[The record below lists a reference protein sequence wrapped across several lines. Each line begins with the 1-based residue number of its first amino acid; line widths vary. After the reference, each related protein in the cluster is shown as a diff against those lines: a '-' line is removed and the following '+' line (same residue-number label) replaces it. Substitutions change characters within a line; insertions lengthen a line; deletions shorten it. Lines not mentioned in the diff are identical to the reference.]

1 MKKIFT
7 FVVAALA
14 ALTMQAETT
23 TTVWTGNEAADW
35 SKRIDIP
42 CNWNE
47 VSEGDVLTFT
57 AVTSGNPDSWASFH
71 LLSAAWNQVVTDIS
85 FPYEEGAT
93 KTTTFTM
100 TAVALDSAINRG
112 GLGVQ
117 GFGFTLTKIELT
129 TGKTPVGPVEDLDEA
144 TLWTG
149 NQTISGWGASSLV
162 IDGEALAPFA
172 AVYTAAAEANLYI
185 RISGGTDNNVRIA
198 GQWGAW
204 GDTSFPSDGYNHAP
218 AMDEDGVIKVELTA
232 DFVSNAFVNNGGFAI
247 WGDGGFS
254 VMAIGTTKNS
264 VMGGTTALEQTTLRE
279 NGVRYNLMGQAVGE
293 DYKGI
298 VILNGKKFVN
308 L

>member
-35 SKRIDIP
+35 KKRIEIP

-47 VSEGDVLTFT
+47 VSVGDVLTFT
-57 AVTSGNPDSWASFH
+57 AVTGGNPESYASFH
-71 LLSAAWNQVVTDIS
+71 LLSGAWNQVVTNIS

-117 GFGFTLTKIELT
+117 GLGFTLTKIELT
-129 TGKTPVGPVEDLDEA
+129 TGLTPAGPVEDLDEA

-149 NQTISGWGASSLV
+149 EQTISGWGANSLV
-162 IDGEALAPFA
+162 IDGEAIAPFA
-172 AVYTAAAEANLYI
+172 AVYTAAKDANLYI
-185 RISGGTDNNVRIA
+185 RISGGTDNNVRIS
-198 GQWGAW
+198 GQWGKW
-204 GDTSFPSDGYNHAP
+204 GETAFPSDEFNHAP
-218 AMDEDGVIKVELTA
+218 AMDTDGVIKVELTA

-254 VMAIGTTKNS
+254 VMAIGTTKSS
-264 VMGGTTALEQTTLRE
+264 VMGGVTALEQTTLRE
-279 NGVRYNLMGQAVGE
+279 NGVRYNLMGQAVSE

-298 VILNGKKFVN
+298 VILNGQK
-308 L
+308 LLQ

>member
-23 TTVWTGNEAADW
+23 TTVWTGNETADW

-42 CNWNE
+42 CTWNQ
-47 VSEGDVLTFT
+47 VAEGDVLTFT
-57 AVTSGNPDSWASFH
+57 AVTSGNSEGWASFH
-71 LLSAAWNQVVTDIS
+71 LLSGAWNQVVLNLS

-100 TAVALDSAINRG
+100 TAAALDSAINRG

-129 TGKTPVGPVEDLDEA
+129 TNQAPAGPVKDLPEA

-149 NQTISGWGASSLV
+149 EQTISGWGGNSLV
-162 IDGEALAPFA
+162 INEGTLAPFKTA
-172 AVYTAAAEANLYI
+172 YTANAAANLYI
-185 RISGGTDNNVRIA
+185 RISGGTGNNVRIS
-198 GQWGAW
+198 GQWGSW
-204 GDTSFPSDGYNHAP
+204 GETAFPSDGFNHAP
-218 AMDEDGVIKVELTA
+218 AMDEDGVIKVELSA
-232 DFVSNAFVNNGGFAI
+232 DFVSKAFINNGGFAI

-254 VMAIGTTKNS
+254 VKAIGTTKNS
-264 VMGGTTALEQTTLRE
+264 VMSGTTALENTAAVK
-279 NGVRYNLMGQAVGE
+279 NGVRYNLMGQPVDDSYRGV
-293 DYKGI
+293 
-298 VILNGKKFVN
+298 VILNGQTM
-308 L
+308 LQ

>member
-14 ALTMQAETT
+14 ALAMQAETT
-23 TTVWTGNEAADW
+23 TTVWTGNEVAGW
-35 SKRIDIP
+35 GKRIDIP

-57 AVTSGNPDSWASFH
+57 AVTSGNAESWAAFH
-71 LLSAAWNQVVTDIS
+71 LLSGAWNQVVSDLS

-129 TGKTPVGPVEDLDEA
+129 TGKTPVGPVNDLPEA

-149 NQTISGWGASSLV
+149 EQTISGWGANSLV
-162 IDGEALAPFA
+162 INEDALAPFTTA
-172 AVYTAAAEANLYI
+172 YTTAAAANLYI
-185 RISGGTDNNVRIA
+185 RISGGTGNNVRIS

-204 GDTSFPSDGYNHAP
+204 DETAFPSDGFNHAS

-264 VMGGTTALEQTTLRE
+264 VMGGATALEQTTLRE